1 MKFALLAVAATVAA
15 APAYAQQQTFPASVV
30 TMVVPTSAG
39 TSSDIVARALSAR
52 LSSKWGNSVVVDN
65 KTGASGSIGINY
77 VSKAVGDGNT
87 ILVVTNTISMLG
99 AINKN
104 LPWSP
109 SDFAPVMLMGRTVT
123 ALVVNADLPA
133 SNVKELVSLAQ
144 SKPGQINYATPG
156 VGTPH
161 HLYTELFKLITHTN
175 LTHVPY
181 KATAGATV
189 DIAGGRAQ
197 VGFFPLN
204 SVMSLVNAKKIR
216 ILATAGDERAPQAPD
231 APTFKEAGIADV
243 HASSWIGIFV
253 PKSTPPAAVAKL
265 SSDIQSIMADKSFL
279 DELRRQEVVP
289 NTTAGGPAELG
300 ALLANDI
307 ARWKDVVEKAGI
319 TEQ

>member
-1 MKFALLAVAATVAA
+1 MRHALFAMAAAVAA
-15 APAYAQQQTFPASVV
+15 APAHAQPQAFPAPVV

-39 TSSDIVARALSAR
+39 TSSDIVARALSTR
-52 LSSKWGNSVVVDN
+52 LSGKWNNSVVVDN
-65 KTGASGSIGINY
+65 KTGASGSIGIGY
-77 VSKAVGDGNT
+77 AGKAAPDGNT
-87 ILVVTNTISMLG
+87 ILIVTNTISMLG

-104 LPWSP
+104 LPWTP
-109 SDFAPVMLMGRTVT
+109 GDFAPVALMGRTVT
-123 ALVVNADLPA
+123 ALVVNADLPV
-133 SNVKELVSLAQ
+133 SNVKELVALAQ

-161 HLYTELFKLITHTN
+161 HLYTELFKLITKTDIA
-175 LTHVPY
+175 HVPY

-204 SVMSLVNAKKIR
+204 SVMSLVNAKKIK
-216 ILATAGDERAPQAPD
+216 ILATAGDERTPQAPD

-253 PKSTPPAAVAKL
+253 PKNTPQAVVDRL
-265 SSDIQSIMADKSFL
+265 DRDIRSVMADKTFQE
-279 DELRRQEVVP
+279 ELQRQEVAP
-289 NTTAGGPAELG
+289 NTKLGGPAELG
-300 ALLANDI
+300 SLLASDI

>member
-1 MKFALLAVAATVAA
+1 MKHALFAVAAIVAA
-15 APAYAQQQTFPASVV
+15 TPAHAQHQTFPAPVV

-39 TSSDIVARALSAR
+39 TSSDIVARALSTR
-52 LSSKWGNSVVVDN
+52 LSAKWNNSVVVDN
-65 KTGASGSIGINY
+65 KTGASGSIGIGY
-77 VSKAVGDGNT
+77 AGKAPADGNT

-109 SDFAPVMLMGRTVT
+109 ADFAPVSLMGRTVT
-123 ALVVNADLPA
+123 ALVVNADLPVA
-133 SNVKELVSLAQ
+133 NVKELVALAQ

-161 HLYTELFKLITHTN
+161 HLYTELFKLITKTD
-175 LTHVPY
+175 LAHVPY

-216 ILATAGDERAPQAPD
+216 ILATAGDERAPLAPD

-253 PKSTPPAAVAKL
+253 PRSTPKAVVDRL
-265 SSDIQSIMADKSFL
+265 SRDIQSVMADKSFQE
-279 DELRRQEVVP
+279 ELRRQEVVP
-289 NTTAGGPAELG
+289 NARPSGPAELG
-300 ALLANDI
+300 TLLASDI